1 MAVNIDLYVYR
12 NTGGAR
18 RECKAEEPKSRDA
31 YRSYP
36 VPDVAGLV
44 TVEVRVDLDLE
55 RLGLRDRLLLPNEE
69 AVEKEEEVILT
80 LAT

>member
-1 MAVNIDLYVYR
+1 M
-12 NTGGAR
+12 
-18 RECKAEEPKSRDA
+18 
-31 YRSYP
+31 
-36 VPDVAGLV
+36 AGLV

-69 AVEKEEEVILT
+69 AVEEEEEVILT